1 MAARAGILS
10 ALLIAAGGAVQPPS
24 VTAAGSTVQVDQRYE
39 LVATL
44 DVEAGHLDAVET
56 LTLTNRSGREIDHL
70 NLSVLSRAF
79 GYVTLGEVT
88 VDGEAVSPSWTT
100 GTNLKVPIP
109 GALAPDGTVTVG
121 VRFAL
126 DVGNSGGA
134 FTARLSRENGVV
146 SFAQWFPILSRVH
159 DSYGIGDPQV
169 TWNAERIS
177 LDLTTTAPQPRDAV
191 ACPGL
196 VEAPASGGT
205 RWRCIV
211 ENVRDFTFVVNPRF
225 RLTTRSV
232 GDTTLRVYTETVPGV
247 IVADKAETAL
257 VGLNEAYGTY
267 PWPDLVLAEVGS
279 GGGFS
284 MEYPRAIHLTRTKVT
299 DTYVI
304 YHEVAHQWWYAQ
316 VGNDQMR
323 EPWVDEGLADF
334 SARYL
339 MGTGEEQCST
349 RAIDAPIFAWE
360 AGATAPGDWLSCDGY
375 FHTVFY
381 KTTELLTAVRGAMG
395 NDAFFAAL
403 RSFIDAHR
411 FGVTTGHA
419 LLSHLDAATS
429 ADLRPIYAA
438 YVAEVA
444 RPMGAG
450 TKAIR

>member
-1 MAARAGILS
+1 MVARAALVLS
-10 ALLIAAGGAVQPPS
+10 VVLASAGVLQPS
-24 VTAAGSTVQVDQRYE
+24 RVAAAGSTVQVAQRYE

-44 DVEAGHLDAVET
+44 DVDAGHLDAVET
-56 LTLTNRSGREIDHL
+56 LTLTNRSGRQIDHL

-88 VDGEAVSPSWTT
+88 VGGEAVTPAWTT
-100 GTNLKVPIP
+100 GTNLEVP
-109 GALAPDGTVTVG
+109 LPDGLAADATAEVV

-126 DVGNSGGA
+126 AVGNSGGA
-134 FTARLSRENGVV
+134 FTARLSRDNGVL
-146 SFAQWFPILSRVH
+146 SFGQWFPILSRVH

-169 TWNAERIS
+169 TWTAERIS
-177 LDLTTTAPQPRDAV
+177 LDLTTTTAQPRDAV

-196 VEAPASGGT
+196 VDAPATSGT
-205 RWRCIV
+205 QWRCIV
-211 ENVRDFTFVVNPRF
+211 DDVRDFTFVVNPRF
-225 RLTTRSV
+225 RLTTRIV
-232 GDTTLRVYTETVPGV
+232 GETTMRVYTETVPGA
-247 IVADKAETAL
+247 IVADKAEQAL
-257 VGLNEAYGTY
+257 IGLNEAYGTY